1 MNTSNQQQLL
11 NYVPDSNHLAGR
23 VILVTGASDGIGR
36 AVAKAYAQFG
46 ATVVLL
52 SKTIKKLEKVYD
64 EIVDAGHPEPAIY
77 PMHLE
82 GAVAKDY
89 EDLAQT
95 IGDKLGRLD
104 AIVLNAASLPA
115 YTPLKHYDIEMWSK
129 VITTNLHANF
139 LILRNCLPLL
149 EQAEDPAIVFSSHF
163 SERAYNGAFG
173 VAKSG
178 ADALLKI
185 VADEYDDK
193 PFIRVNGIDT
203 GPIRTRLRTFHYPG
217 ENPNT
222 LASPEA
228 VVGPYLYYVGP
239 DAKRTTGEILRLDRL
254 DADASWAGKPSSQQP

>member
-1 MNTSNQQQLL
+1 MNTSKQKNLL
-11 NYVPDSNHLAGR
+11 NYVPQSNILEGR
-23 VILVTGASDGIGR
+23 IILVTGASDGIGR

-64 EIVDAGHPEPAIY
+64 EIVDAGYPEPAIY

-89 EDLAQT
+89 ENLANT
-95 IGDKLGRLD
+95 LNEKLGGLD

-139 LILRNCLPLL
+139 LILRHCLPLL
-149 EQAEDPAIVFSSHF
+149 EAAKDPAIVFSSHF

-203 GPIRTRLRTFHYPG
+203 GPVRTRLRTFHYPG
-217 ENPNT
+217 ENPAT
-222 LASPEA
+222 LASPDA
-228 VVGPYLYYVGP
+228 VVGAYLYYVSP
-239 DAKRTTGEILRLDRL
+239 DAKRTTGEIIRFDTLP
-254 DADASWAGKPSSQQP
+254 ADSIWIGNKATDH

>member
-1 MNTSNQQQLL
+1 MNTKNQQELL
-11 NYVPDSNHLAGR
+11 NYIPDSKNLEGR

-36 AVAKAYAQFG
+36 AVAKTYAKFG

-64 EIVDAGHPEPAIY
+64 EIIEAGYPEPAIY

-82 GAVAKDY
+82 GATAKDY
-89 EDLAQT
+89 ETLAQT
-95 IGDKLGRLD
+95 LEDKLGGLD
-104 AIVLNAASLPA
+104 AVVLNAASLPA

-139 LILRNCLPLL
+139 LILRYCLPLL
-149 EQAEDPAIVFSSHF
+149 EKAKDPAILFSSHF

-217 ENPNT
+217 ENPTT
-222 LASPEA
+222 LAVPEA
-228 VVGPYLYYVGP
+228 VVGAYLYYIGP
-239 DAKRTTGEILRLDRL
+239 DAKRTTGEITRFDTLP
-254 DADASWAGKPSSQQP
+254 ADAVWPSKK